1 MFSVNE
7 LFTHSPISPT
17 TIIPIRGDHYSSK
30 CIGVWDGSGN
40 TFTTL
45 QLQQFHNEEDENEP
59 SEVPAVSY
67 KLSYMHRSNYDGAT
81 QGLSS
86 E

>member
-1 MFSVNE
+1 MEEDKKEENDENGEES
-7 LFTHSPISPT
+7 
-17 TIIPIRGDHYSSK
+17 D
-30 CIGVWDGSGN
+30 
-40 TFTTL
+40 
-45 QLQQFHNEEDENEP
+45 NEEDENEP